1 MGRYLKIDGE
11 HERIVQELEEFMDER
26 DIKLSIGVNDSL
38 IISIGKIKGML
49 VDIETGEEVREFPR
63 CFESERIKV
72 GE

>member
-11 HERIVQELEEFMDER
+11 HERIVQELEKFMDER

-38 IISIGKIKGML
+38 IISISKIEGML